1 MITIIIE
8 LSEGGGALMNEDLIQ
23 QEKIREAKRL
33 YMRQYRKTP
42 SGRTAIK
49 KANDRYW
56 EKKFD
61 ELAEEFR
68 TLKDKQQS
76 IKGIPGYVYR
86 PQFI

>member
-1 MITIIIE
+1 
-8 LSEGGGALMNEDLIQ
+8 MNEDLIQ

-33 YMRQYRKTP
+33 YMRQYRKTS

-68 TLKDKQQS
+68 ALKDNSK
-76 IKGIPGYVYR
+76 V
-86 PQFI
+86 